1 MSRRVSLPT
10 ADDLFR
16 ATQHTRDTRDRGAAR
31 ELAGLPSLKPP
42 VAPKELR
49 KVAPDEPAAEPAAE
63 PAGEPVTQATQPTEP
78 VGETAAEAAARKSS
92 GRVRHDEK
100 MTIYVTADELID
112 IEHARLSLRRH
123 QGLAV
128 DRGRLVRE
136 AIAIALAD
144 LDVNGD
150 DSVLVQRLIGR

>member
-1 MSRRVSLPT
+1 MSRRVSLPA

-16 ATQHTRDTRDRGAAR
+16 PTRHGTEAERDQPAPVREMSAVPDRPQGDERESAEDKRAR
-31 ELAGLPSLKPP
+31 
-42 VAPKELR
+42 R
-49 KVAPDEPAAEPAAE
+49 
-63 PAGEPVTQATQPTEP
+63 
-78 VGETAAEAAARKSS
+78 SS

-100 MTIYVTADELID
+100 MTVYVTADELLELED
-112 IEHARLSLRRH
+112 ARLSLRRD

-144 LDVNGD
+144 LELNGD
-150 DSVLVQRLIGR
+150 DSVLVQRLIG

>member
-1 MSRRVSLPT
+1 MARRVSLPA

-16 ATQHTRDTRDRGAAR
+16 TTDPQHGEAAPARR
-31 ELAGLPSLKPP
+31 ERRVRAVPT
-42 VAPKELR
+42 
-49 KVAPDEPAAEPAAE
+49 AEPE
-63 PAGEPVTQATQPTEP
+63 DDSRRRP
-78 VGETAAEAAARKSS
+78 S

-100 MTIYVTADELID
+100 MTVYVTADELLD

-136 AIAIALAD
+136 ALALVLAD
-144 LDVNGD
+144 LEQNGD
-150 DSVLVQRLIGR
+150 DSVVVQRLMQA

>member
-31 ELAGLPSLKPP
+31 EMAGLPSLSPP
-42 VAPKELR
+42 VAPQESR
-49 KVAPDEPAAEPAAE
+49 RGAPEKPAAESVAQPVAE
-63 PAGEPVTQATQPTEP
+63 PEPQPLA
-78 VGETAAEAAARKSS
+78 ETAAEAAARRSS

-100 MTIYVTADELID
+100 MTIYVTADELLD

-144 LDVNGD
+144 LELNGD

>member
-1 MSRRVSLPT
+1 MSRRVSLPN

-16 ATQHTRDTRDRGAAR
+16 GSNHGPDHGRDHGGTTREMPPAQKVV
-31 ELAGLPSLKPP
+31 EPS
-42 VAPKELR
+42 R
-49 KVAPDEPAAEPAAE
+49 KEPASQTVAETPAE
-63 PAGEPVTQATQPTEP
+63 I
-78 VGETAAEAAARKSS
+78 AARKSS

-100 MTIYVTADELID
+100 MTVYVTADELLE

-123 QGLAV
+123 QGLVV

-144 LDVNGD
+144 IELNGD
-150 DSVLVQRLIGR
+150 DSVLVQRLIAR